1 LSASAALRPP
11 PPGAITVAEPRDGLH
26 KELSFSGRLLVSA
39 AMNRSFALAISA
51 VALAAGCQQDKPGWS
66 DKGSAEGAVGSMP
79 AASGDVEA
87 RLARVEKKLDK
98 ITAFLKQAVRPELDT
113 KPTYAVPVDP
123 LDPVIGPADAKVT
136 IVEAYEF
143 LCPYCN
149 MIAPTMEKIVEE
161 YPNDVRIVPKYLVI
175 HGPPA
180 LPSGLAMC
188 AAGKQGKA
196 HEMQKA
202 LWGSIWASPQQPDRE
217 KGTAEN
223 VQSLA
228 AGIGLDADKFKA
240 DMDSQECQQWL
251 SRSQQTLE
259 KFGTSGT
266 PSFYVNGRF
275 AGGQDYAAFKKM
287 IDEEIKKADAAIA
300 SGVKKSEFYDKVVV
314 GKGEKQAKMISPFD
328 D

>member
-1 LSASAALRPP
+1 
-11 PPGAITVAEPRDGLH
+11 
-26 KELSFSGRLLVSA
+26 
-39 AMNRSFALAISA
+39 MNRTIALAISA
-51 VALAAGCQQDKPGWS
+51 VAFVAGCQQDKAAPPYAKG
-66 DKGSAEGAVGSMP
+66 GSAESPGA
-79 AASGDVEA
+79 AASIPSGDVEA

-149 MIAPTMEKIVEE
+149 MVAPAIEKIVEA
-161 YPNDVRIVPKYLVI
+161 YPNDVRVVPKYLVI

-180 LPSGLAMC
+180 LPAGLAMC

-202 LWGSIWASPQQPDRE
+202 LWGSIWASPQQPDRD
-217 KGTAEN
+217 KAAADN
-223 VQSLA
+223 VVALGGS
-228 AGIGLDADKFKA
+228 IGLDTAKLKA
-240 DMDSQECQQWL
+240 DMDGQECQQWL
-251 SRSQQTLE
+251 TKSQQTLE

-266 PSFYVNGRF
+266 PSFYINGKF
-275 AGGQDYAAFKKM
+275 TGGQDYAGFKK
-287 IDEEIKKADAAIA
+287 IVDEELKKADAAIA
-300 SGVKKSEFYDKVVV
+300 GGVKRSEFYDKVVV
-314 GKGEKQAKMISPFD
+314 GKGEQQAKMISPFD